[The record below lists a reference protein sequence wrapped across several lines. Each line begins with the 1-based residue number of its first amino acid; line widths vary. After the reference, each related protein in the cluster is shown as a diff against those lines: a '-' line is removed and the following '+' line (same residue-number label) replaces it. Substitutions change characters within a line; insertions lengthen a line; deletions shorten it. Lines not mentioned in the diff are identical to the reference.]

1 MLHNFDYKL
10 YNSHFFIFNKIGPK
24 KLEAQLLRKE
34 FLMVTHRR
42 IFCACDQ

>member
-10 YNSHFFIFNKIGPK
+10 YNSHFFIFNKIESK
-24 KLEAQLLRKE
+24 KLEALLLRKGL
-34 FLMVTHRR
+34 LMVTHRR